1 MRRCLN
7 LCLEGMIF
15 DNILFT
21 YGLFGL
27 CLASLA
33 LDLDQKIIFEKA
45 AAEIEIQ
52 LRNETLFGST
62 SSHFNRKKISS

>member
-15 DNILFT
+15 DNIIFT

-33 LDLDQKIIFEKA
+33 LDLKKA